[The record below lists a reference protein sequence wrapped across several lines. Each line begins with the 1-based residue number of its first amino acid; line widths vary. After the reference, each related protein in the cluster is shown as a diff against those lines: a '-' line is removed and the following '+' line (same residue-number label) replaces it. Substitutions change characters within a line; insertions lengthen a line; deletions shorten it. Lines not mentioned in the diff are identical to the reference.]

1 MKFLSIHYACVV
13 FPDSDKSLLK
23 FYHAMELAN
32 YIRDVVDF
40 PQPGVTYKDITPL
53 LGNPAAFKAAVGQ
66 LSSTLVQLG
75 VQKVVGIESR
85 GFILGASLAE
95 RLEAGFVPVRKK
107 GKLPFQTLQQ
117 EYTLEYG
124 TDCLEIHQDAI
135 LPGEKVVVH
144 DDVLATGGTAAAA
157 CNLVQRLGGEIV
169 QVSFLVELSF
179 LKGREK
185 IAQYPIF
192 SLTTF

>member
-1 MKFLSIHYACVV
+1 MN
-13 FPDSDKSLLK
+13 
-23 FYHAMELAN
+23 LAN

-53 LGNPAAFKAAVGQ
+53 LGNPAAYKEAVIQ
-66 LSSTLVQLG
+66 LSNTLVQLG
-75 VQKVVGIESR
+75 VQKIVGIESR
-85 GFILGASLAE
+85 GFIFGASLAE

-107 GKLPFQTLQQ
+107 GKLPFRTLQR
-117 EYTLEYG
+117 EYELEYG

-157 CNLVQRLGGEIV
+157 CDLVRQLGGEIV
-169 QVSFLVELSF
+169 QVSFLVELTF
-179 LKGREK
+179 LNGREK
-185 IAQYPIF
+185 ITQYPVF

>member
-1 MKFLSIHYACVV
+1 MN
-13 FPDSDKSLLK
+13 
-23 FYHAMELAN
+23 LAN

-53 LGNPAAFKAAVGQ
+53 LGNPAAYKEAVIQ
-66 LSSTLVQLG
+66 LSNTLVQLG
-75 VQKVVGIESR
+75 VQKIVGIESR
-85 GFILGASLAE
+85 GFIFGASLAE

-107 GKLPFQTLQQ
+107 GKLPFRTLQR
-117 EYTLEYG
+117 EYELEYG

-144 DDVLATGGTAAAA
+144 DDVLATGGTATAA
-157 CNLVQRLGGEIV
+157 CDLVRQLGGEIV
-169 QVSFLVELSF
+169 QVSFLVELTF
-179 LKGREK
+179 LNGREK
-185 IAQYPIF
+185 ITQYPVF

>member
-1 MKFLSIHYACVV
+1 
-13 FPDSDKSLLK
+13 
-23 FYHAMELAN
+23 MELAN